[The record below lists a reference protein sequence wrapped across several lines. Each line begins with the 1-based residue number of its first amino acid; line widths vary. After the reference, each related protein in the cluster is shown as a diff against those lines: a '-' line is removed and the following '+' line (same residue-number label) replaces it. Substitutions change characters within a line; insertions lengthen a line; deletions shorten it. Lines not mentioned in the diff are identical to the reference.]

1 MGESPSFAVTQD
13 ECGRVAHT
21 PIAVYY
27 TRRVQLLKQAPK
39 QGTVASEMKRSVV
52 SIETFPLIDDEPKK
66 KAGELTSSFLSQR
79 LHLCRIDELQRT
91 VSL

>member
-1 MGESPSFAVTQD
+1 MNEGESPSFAVTQD

-52 SIETFPLIDDEPKK
+52 SIETFPLIDDELKK
-66 KAGELTSSFLSQR
+66 GR
-79 LHLCRIDELQRT
+79 
-91 VSL
+91 